1 MEKGLPFIAI
11 LLEERM
17 KITPIKTKKIFP
29 DDDLFSHLFYSL
41 PPLQEKQLLVISSK
55 ILSLCYGYYVKKETL
70 SKETLI
76 QQEAD
81 IFWKSEKGPIQLTI
95 KENCFLPFA
104 GVDESNSAGTYVLFP
119 KNLFFHATSIWET
132 LKKHYKI
139 EKLGVLI
146 IDSHIIPLR
155 KGTVGLGLSWCGFH
169 PLYSYRGKKDCFNRP
184 YTLTDLNLVD
194 SLATAAIL
202 EMGEGDEQCPLA
214 LVDEAPKITFMDRP
228 PNEEEQKQLIINPE
242 EDFFSPLLQGAC
254 LQSK

>member
-1 MEKGLPFIAI
+1 
-11 LLEERM
+11 M

-119 KNLFFHATSIWET
+119 KNLFFHA
-132 LKKHYKI
+132 
-139 EKLGVLI
+139 
-146 IDSHIIPLR
+146 
-155 KGTVGLGLSWCGFH
+155 GT
-169 PLYSYRGKKDCFNRP
+169 
-184 YTLTDLNLVD
+184 
-194 SLATAAIL
+194 
-202 EMGEGDEQCPLA
+202 
-214 LVDEAPKITFMDRP
+214 
-228 PNEEEQKQLIINPE
+228 
-242 EDFFSPLLQGAC
+242 
-254 LQSK
+254 